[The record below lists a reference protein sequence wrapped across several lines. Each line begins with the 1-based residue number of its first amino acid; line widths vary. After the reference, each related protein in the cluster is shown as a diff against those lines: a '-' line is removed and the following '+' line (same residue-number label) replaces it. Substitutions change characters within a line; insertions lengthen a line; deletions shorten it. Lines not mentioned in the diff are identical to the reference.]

1 MVRNNQDDKLNK
13 DLLRYAQD
21 ISEESPIDS
30 KMISDD
36 IYYERLLG
44 YYLEYL
50 SSKYEFIIKDK
61 IRILDLVQELKRIG
75 EVEKSEDLMEIWIE
89 NFQ

>member
-1 MVRNNQDDKLNK
+1 MVRNNQDDKLNR
-13 DLLRYAQD
+13 DLLKFSID
-21 ISEESPIDS
+21 NEEEFPEVSKVISEDS
-30 KMISDD
+30 
-36 IYYERLLG
+36 YYERLLG

-50 SSKYEFIIKDK
+50 SSEYEFIIKDR